1 MILLVIEGEGC
12 SVERAVGPS
21 GLVEHRYM
29 RLDPALVDEPGEHL
43 GRAVAGVGDQLARP
57 QIVSIGNARDH
68 ALCCGHL
75 GLADGSARLDIDD
88 DGMLHIDQ
96 VVGRVAELGLATVG
110 GGVA

>member
-12 SVERAVGPS
+12 SVERAVGPP
-21 GLVEHRYM
+21 GLVEHRHV
-29 RLDPALVDEPGEHL
+29 RLDPALVHQPGQHL
-43 GRAVAGVGDQLARP
+43 RRAVAGVGDQLARP
-57 QIVSIGNARDH
+57 QIVAIGNALDHPLGRRD
-68 ALCCGHL
+68 LRL
-75 GLADGSARLDIDD
+75 PDGGARLDIDD